1 MFAKTMTSVAAV
13 LLLCAQ
19 VGFAQ
24 GTASPPTKAPSPK
37 TIPDDESAVTGA
49 PAATPVPAGTW
60 HGKTERL
67 PLTGDFNEKI
77 WGKNAT
83 SVRDVTLAVRTGGGA
98 TLTIS
103 RKVVDA
109 RGRVVPGSSSL
120 EEAEVVIGQARRGF
134 ASRLDHDVRVVKAE
148 RRYPGAP
155 ADTWP
160 LESLRVN
167 VVTFTDSR
175 DTLEIRF
182 EPSDGQGSF
191 SEVLTRGAS
200 NGPRK

>member
-19 VGFAQ
+19 VAWAQ
-24 GTASPPTKAPSPK
+24 GTASPPAKAPSTK
-37 TIPDDESAVTGA
+37 TIPDDESAGA
-49 PAATPVPAGTW
+49 GAATTVPVPVGTW
-60 HGKTERL
+60 RGKTERL

-83 SVRDVTLAVRTGGGA
+83 SVRDVTLTVRAGAEA
-98 TLTIS
+98 TLTVS

-109 RGRVVPGSSSL
+109 RGRVVPGSSSV
-120 EEAEVVIGQARRGF
+120 EQAEVTIGQARRGF
-134 ASRLDHDVRVVKAE
+134 ASRLDHDVHVVRAE

-160 LESLRVN
+160 LENLRVN

-175 DTLEIRF
+175 DTLEVRF
-182 EPSDGQGSF
+182 EPADGQGSF
-191 SEVLTRGAS
+191 SDVLTRGAA
-200 NGPRK
+200 RTRQ